1 MGKEPI
7 SSTVSDDYEKTA
19 KGNEGRKKGRKEGR
33 KEGRKKGRKEG
44 RKEGRKKIRIII
56 IYCFQFF
63 SLLLEAVRCINTTRI
78 KFSALGSRLW

>member
-44 RKEGRKKIRIII
+44 RKEGRKKNSN
-56 IYCFQFF
+56 YYYLLF
-63 SLLLEAVRCINTTRI
+63 SIFLFA
-78 KFSALGSRLW
+78 AGSCTMY

>member
-44 RKEGRKKIRIII
+44 RKEENSN
-56 IYCFQFF
+56 YYYLLF
-63 SLLLEAVRCINTTRI
+63 SIFLFA
-78 KFSALGSRLW
+78 AGSCTMY